1 MSGNF
6 ISNVS
11 QADFQQQVIQRSHQT
26 LVLVDFWAPW
36 CGPCRML
43 TPTLEKLAGEFNGR
57 FHLAKVNTDQNQQ
70 ISMQYGVRGIPN
82 VKAFRNGR
90 VVDEFVG
97 AQPEAMVRQFIQRH
111 APASAPS
118 QPRQTARDGNGAGP
132 AKRLKQAQL
141 HLRRGQGC
149 AAKPILQQLQD
160 AKAQQMTPLADF
172 LCRLESGQSISQEND
187 LNVAYQQVAAALK
200 RNEPSAALY
209 NLLMALY
216 QESPARKRR
225 MKQVMEGLF
234 VALGEESDL
243 VRQYRRQL
251 ANLNV

>member
-1 MSGNF
+1 
-6 ISNVS
+6 
-11 QADFQQQVIQRSHQT
+11 
-26 LVLVDFWAPW
+26 
-36 CGPCRML
+36 
-43 TPTLEKLAGEFNGR
+43 
-57 FHLAKVNTDQNQQ
+57 
-70 ISMQYGVRGIPN
+70 
-82 VKAFRNGR
+82 
-90 VVDEFVG
+90 
-97 AQPEAMVRQFIQRH
+97 
-111 APASAPS
+111 
-118 QPRQTARDGNGAGP
+118 
-132 AKRLKQAQL
+132 LKQAQL

-243 VRQYRRQL
+243 ARQYRRQL